1 MDKRSHLKIK
11 VCGMRDPQN
20 LEEVCALD
28 PDFVGFIF
36 YKGSRRFVGNKPDR
50 ALFDIP
56 GSEIKKV
63 GVFVN
68 EELDEVI
75 KAIEIYG
82 LDLVQLHGGE
92 SEDYCRALSGE
103 PLELIK
109 AVDPHGTLV
118 DLERYGRVVD
128 YLLFDSAGEGS
139 GGTGRKFDWKL
150 LEDLSIGAP
159 FLLSGGIGPADAL
172 SLRSLEYKGLMGVDV
187 NSRFEVSPALKD
199 VSRLKEFI
207 TEIRK

>member
-20 LEEVCALD
+20 LEQVCALD
-28 PDFVGFIF
+28 PEFVGFIF
-36 YKGSRRFVGNKPDR
+36 YKASRRFIGNKPDR

-68 EELDEVI
+68 EELEEVK

-92 SEDYCRALSGE
+92 SMDYCRALSGE
-103 PLELIK
+103 PVELIK
-109 AVDPHGTLV
+109 AMDPRGTLV
-118 DLERYGRVVD
+118 DLERYAGVVD

-150 LEDLSIGAP
+150 LEDLSSGAP
-159 FLLSGGIGPADAL
+159 FLLSGGIGPADAAE
-172 SLRSLEYKGLMGVDV
+172 LRSLEYKGLMGVDV
-187 NSRFEVSPALKD
+187 NSRFEESPALKD
-199 VSRLKEFI
+199 VARLKEFI